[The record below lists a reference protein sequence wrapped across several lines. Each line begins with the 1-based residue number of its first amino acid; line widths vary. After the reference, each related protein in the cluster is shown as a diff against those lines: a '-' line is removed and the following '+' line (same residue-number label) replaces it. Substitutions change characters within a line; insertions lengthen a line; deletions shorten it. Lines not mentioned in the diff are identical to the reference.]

1 MYLVQYTRK
10 YSTRNDRFQHYHKV
24 PHRFELSLNIIR
36 SISVKLMYLLFRV
49 WFIKFTHF
57 LLITWCIAWL
67 VFLVRNVPL
76 QTGLKLARYND
87 FVATP
92 SIFQSL
98 ILKQIDLYGKTIIT
112 HRLNFI
118 MILFFWAIGINIMCQ
133 CRHNG
138 FSFKSNFSPY
148 QPELWK

>member
-1 MYLVQYTRK
+1 
-10 YSTRNDRFQHYHKV
+10 
-24 PHRFELSLNIIR
+24 
-36 SISVKLMYLLFRV
+36 MYLLFRV
-49 WFIKFTHF
+49 WFIKFPHF

-67 VFLVRNVPL
+67 VFLVRNLPL
-76 QTGLKLARYND
+76 QTGLKLARYNN

-92 SIFQSL
+92 SIFESL

-138 FSFKSNFSPY
+138 FSIKTNFSPH
-148 QPELWK
+148 QPNFGNDLRCAYFRYAKFHRNL